1 MFQGRMAARGIA
13 AALGVPLAIAAAA
26 STSHAGDL
34 MSLSP
39 GTKIEHV
46 ASIGNKQVPLPE
58 GKWEVVL
65 SEADRRGAVKA
76 GNVFLVRKA
85 NGRLVGHLFVR
96 TNLEA
101 GSGNGRKRPH
111 WCDRS
116 NVHHN
121 GSDNYYNKDDAD
133 CWMLIHRI
141 FTNKVLRVDFYNKTK
156 DYLRKHEAT
165 STLVGS
171 MYWRNDS
178 FDYMLVSY
186 FVDPTAFGFPS
197 ERGKR
202 WTESKWHATAVG
214 EGSPR
219 RGFIDAVK
227 AFGGKYREA
236 VRNGF
241 RNRLGAGVSGLKF
254 NFEQ

>member
-1 MFQGRMAARGIA
+1 MIQGRLAATGIA

-26 STSHAGDL
+26 STLHAPDL
-34 MSLSP
+34 MTVDS
-39 GTKIEHV
+39 GTEIENV
-46 ASIGNKQVPLPE
+46 ARIGNKQVPLPG

-65 SEADRRGAVKA
+65 SEADRRGAVQS
-76 GNVFLVRKA
+76 GTVFLVRKA
-85 NGRLVGHLFVR
+85 NGGIEEFLLVR
-96 TNLEA
+96 TNLEI
-101 GSGNGRKRPH
+101 GSGNGWKRPGS
-111 WCDRS
+111 CDRN

-133 CWMLIHRI
+133 CWIVNHRVY
-141 FTNKVLRVDFYNKTK
+141 TTKVLRVEFYNRMKA
-156 DYLRKHEAT
+156 YLREHGAT
-165 STLVGS
+165 STVVGNR
-171 MYWRNDS
+171 YWRNDS
-178 FDYMLVSY
+178 SDYLLVAHSA
-186 FVDPTAFGFPS
+186 DPAAYGFAP

-219 RGFIDAVK
+219 RRFIDAVK
-227 AFGGKYREA
+227 AFGGKYRDA

-254 NFEQ
+254 KFEQ